1 MKPYYELFTD
11 EHRGLQAKLL
21 WTLFYK
27 FTAIISIEIIHPSI
41 IVNCLSFTEHKLFYE
56 FTEFSKLYPPKLL
69 TLPQSFSYWTCFS
82 TSSQNFLNYIHQN
95 YNTRFYTSS
104 QHFLNYIHRN
114 YPLFYNREP
123 SQIISIEIIHSFTIV
138 NRPKL
143 YPSKLSSLPQSW
155 TVLNYIHRNY

>member
-1 MKPYYELFTD
+1 MN
-11 EHRGLQAKLL
+11 R
-21 WTLFYK
+21 
-27 FTAIISIEIIHPSI
+27 
-41 IVNCLSFTEHKLFYE
+41 LSFTEHELFYE

-138 NRPKL
+138 NRLSFTEHELFYEFRNFLNYIHRNYNTRFSTLFTEFPKL
-143 YPSKLSSLPQSW
+143 YPSKLYNCSGNS
-155 TVLNYIHRNY
+155 